1 MAGVKLS
8 KHGYEILEVVMTELE
23 MERPEVLRLAF
34 AKGLTE
40 SEAIQEVKREHS
52 DFEFP
57 VSVIAKAD
65 EILLVKHLIIDKAQT
80 QIDEKKLD
88 RLILSCV
95 EQGLEIMNQEIKQLS
110 SADNYLLYLIQKHT
124 V

>member
-8 KHGYEILEVVMTELE
+8 KQGYELLEVVMTELE

-65 EILLVKHLIIDKAQT
+65 EILLVKHLIIDKVQT

>member
-8 KHGYEILEVVMTELE
+8 KQGYELLEVVMTELE

-65 EILLVKHLIIDKAQT
+65 EVLLVKHLIIDKVQT

>member
-8 KHGYEILEVVMTELE
+8 KRGYEILESVMAELE

-40 SEAIQEVKREHS
+40 SEVIQEIKREHS

-57 VSVIAKAD
+57 TSVIAKGD
-65 EILLVKHLIIDKAQT
+65 EVLLVKHLIIDKVQT
-80 QIDEKKLD
+80 QIDEMKLD
-88 RLILSCV
+88 RLILSCI
-95 EQGLEIMNQEIKQLS
+95 EQGLEIMDEEIKQLS
-110 SADNYLLYLIQKHT
+110 KADSYLLYLIQKH
-124 V
+124 VK